1 MKEYQKH
8 MAKVITLGLL
18 LSSGGVVT
26 CADVHAQ
33 DLEITSSGTV
43 GHEQKIFQRNMA
55 K

>member
-33 DLEITSSGTV
+33 DLEITSREPWAMSK
-43 GHEQKIFQRNMA
+43 KIFQRNMT